1 MPFLSMKETK
11 GCCTCKGP
19 TITFYGV
26 NMYLIIKKYVRIPV
40 KISIRSHLNFFIR
53 NIMSPTHKNHLVSG
67 SNSTQKIKQVRVALE

>member
-26 NMYLIIKKYVRIPV
+26 NMYLIIKKYVRIRPSLP
-40 KISIRSHLNFFIR
+40 KFFH
-53 NIMSPTHKNHLVSG
+53 PQHPE
-67 SNSTQKIKQVRVALE
+67 SNTGRAKEANRADGASEQG